1 MSKTFNLLYNIFSLD
16 YVKIPLLIIL
26 AAAVLILMI
35 ASLVSEN
42 LALAGYI
49 KKKYIKK
56 GKNKYELTEDEKSMI
71 IREGEH
77 IFVVPVL
84 PKESI
89 VKIDKSKVKEMKD
102 AKPDYVASEEEKAMA
117 ESSVIVSDN
126 TKGNKK
132 NRPVLKLDP
141 EYLRQ
146 VEERQRR
153 ELGIITRSDIENEQ
167 ENLEFNP
174 IIGANGETEEHLSG
188 EFGGAVKFGELSK
201 KAQESYISL
210 SYDKKEEENY
220 FVESVSEEPTQEET
234 DNSLDTRPK
243 DWELNENAKIDI
255 LEELKRRA
263 QLRKEEEEQENTE
276 FEPSVYNPDMDE
288 AEVLDA
294 KKPETITPQIDEE
307 KEAVAEKEWFETE
320 QPTNSTAM
328 EADAVQAAENTET
341 AEDNLII
348 EESEQANDNPTS
360 KADEPTIDETEE
372 ADTKAVNEL
381 SGFSEE
387 DSQGVGYDIDSLN
400 LDASQVKIN
409 SVLNGAVDP
418 AIEEQVIK
426 KFITRPPRK
435 GVFDNSVIFGR
446 YQIYENGGIYEYK
459 LYTKDAE
466 EVYGHGGFNS
476 IAITV
481 SHINSF
487 KKSLAQG
494 EADIIEED
502 DGARFVLKRGKAIFK
517 GYKTESREEAEANL
531 KKVYSCGQ
539 TDIIRMK

>member
-1 MSKTFNLLYNIFSLD
+1 
-16 YVKIPLLIIL
+16 
-26 AAAVLILMI
+26 
-35 ASLVSEN
+35 
-42 LALAGYI
+42 
-49 KKKYIKK
+49 
-56 GKNKYELTEDEKSMI
+56 
-71 IREGEH
+71 
-77 IFVVPVL
+77 
-84 PKESI
+84 
-89 VKIDKSKVKEMKD
+89 
-102 AKPDYVASEEEKAMA
+102 
-117 ESSVIVSDN
+117 
-126 TKGNKK
+126 
-132 NRPVLKLDP
+132 
-141 EYLRQ
+141 
-146 VEERQRR
+146 
-153 ELGIITRSDIENEQ
+153 
-167 ENLEFNP
+167 
-174 IIGANGETEEHLSG
+174 
-188 EFGGAVKFGELSK
+188 
-201 KAQESYISL
+201 
-210 SYDKKEEENY
+210 
-220 FVESVSEEPTQEET
+220 
-234 DNSLDTRPK
+234 
-243 DWELNENAKIDI
+243 WELNENTKIDI

-276 FEPSVYNPDMDE
+276 FEPSVYNPDMD
-288 AEVLDA
+288 
-294 KKPETITPQIDEE
+294 
-307 KEAVAEKEWFETE
+307 
-320 QPTNSTAM
+320 TAM

-381 SGFSEE
+381 RGFSEE